1 MRDKL
6 LKGEIAKL
14 FNITKAAVRYYEDKE
29 VLSSEE
35 NINGYKLYDQKDSQ
49 SIEDILFL
57 KNTGVSI
64 EDVKKYQENNTVKF

>member
-35 NINGYKLYDQKDSQ
+35 NINGYKLYD
-49 SIEDILFL
+49 
-57 KNTGVSI
+57 
-64 EDVKKYQENNTVKF
+64 